1 MLDNFKKIKEKYD
14 YNFISHCIN
23 ATDENLKPRKQE
35 DWAIKVAV
43 IADEVLKNLDNNFI
57 EDEEYSAATSISKL
71 AKKFDI
77 DIQSKIMKRDI
88 LSYLTVD
95 KENIENFQ
103 TDKVIVI
110 NSGIPYKRY
119 ITFSIAYD
127 IGALLFDF
135 SEDKDASYSF
145 VFREKHQ
152 KGFLFENSWSYL
164 ESRETLT
171 HFLCYVFAL
180 FLIMPPNKFTEDCK
194 KLDEKGITLYEKAGI
209 LADKYRTNSALV
221 GERIKIMQLA
231 NL

>member
-1 MLDNFKKIKEKYD
+1 MLDNLKKIKKKYN
-14 YNFISHCIN
+14 YNFFSHYID
-23 ATDENLKPRKQE
+23 TKDENLMPRTQKE
-35 DWAIKVAV
+35 LVIKVAA
-43 IADEVLKNLDNNFI
+43 IADEVLENLDNNLI
-57 EDEEYSAATSISKL
+57 EDEEYPGATPISEL
-71 AKKFDI
+71 AEKFDI
-77 DIQSKIMKRDI
+77 DIQSKSMKRDI

-95 KENIENFQ
+95 KGNIENFQ

-152 KGFLFENSWSYL
+152 KGFLFENSYSYL
-164 ESRETLT
+164 ESRETLL

-180 FLIMPPNKFTEDCK
+180 FLIMPPNKFTEDYK

-209 LADKYRTNSALV
+209 LADKYRTNSTFV

-231 NL
+231 DL